1 MQETWVQS
9 QGQEDPWR
17 RKWQTTLAFLPG
29 KSMDR
34 GPGGLLSM
42 ESQRVGHDLVT
53 NNNTNIWN
61 KEYETLNSV
70 GS

>member
-1 MQETWVQS
+1 
-9 QGQEDPWR
+9 
-17 RKWQTTLAFLPG
+17 
-29 KSMDR
+29 MDR
-34 GPGGLLSM
+34 GPGGLLSV
-42 ESQRVGHDLVT
+42 ESQRVGHNLVS